1 MKKFLLLILTMY
13 VVSSCVKNNP
23 DPSWLQVNE
32 WDLVSNPNLSGEEG
46 ELTENLSDAWVYVD
60 DQLIGVFQVPFKI
73 PILKSGPVNIK
84 LFPAIKNNGISATK
98 KIYPFVKTYEVNAV
112 LTQNQV
118 LTINPTTQYKDNL
131 NFWVEDFEDVN
142 IKISSDP
149 NTSATDL
156 SLGNTN
162 LPTTS
167 GNYYGKVTLNSSDS
181 TWIAYVNPSQQMT
194 IAKGLE
200 CYLEIDYHVTNNLVT
215 GLIYVSSSETKNN
228 VNIRLNAQSPET
240 VVWKKIYIDL
250 KELIGNS
257 PTGSKFLPSFTA
269 SLDEGD
275 TEGEILIDNI
285 KVIHF

>member
-1 MKKFLLLILTMY
+1 MY

-32 WDLVSNPNLSGEEG
+32 WDLVDNISLNEG
-46 ELTENLSDAWVYVD
+46 ELTQNFSDAWVYVD

-98 KIYPFVKTYEVNAV
+98 KVYPFVKTFEVNAV
-112 LTQNQV
+112 LTQNQTLV
-118 LTINPTTQYKDNL
+118 INPITQYKENL
-131 NFWVEDFEDVN
+131 NFWIEDFEDLN
-142 IKISSDP
+142 FKIVSDP

-156 SLGNTN
+156 TTESNN
-162 LPTTS
+162 LPSTS
-167 GNYYGKVTLNSSDS
+167 GNSCGKVVLNASDS
-181 TWIAYVNPSQQMT
+181 TWIAYVNQQLT

-215 GLIYVSSSETKNN
+215 GLIYVTSSETKNN
-228 VNIRLNAQSPET
+228 VNIRLNAQTPET

-257 PTGSKFLPSFTA
+257 PTGSKFLPSFSA

>member
-23 DPSWLQVNE
+23 DPSWLKVNE
-32 WDLVSNPNLSGEEG
+32 WKLVDNISLDEG
-46 ELTENLSDAWVYVD
+46 ELTENFSDAWVYVD

-98 KIYPFVKTYEVNAV
+98 KVYPFVKTFEVNAV
-112 LTQNQV
+112 LTQNQTLV
-118 LTINPTTQYKDNL
+118 INPITQYKENL
-131 NFWVEDFEDVN
+131 NFWTEDFEDVN
-142 IKISSDP
+142 VKISSDP
-149 NTSATDL
+149 NTSATNL
-156 SLGNTN
+156 VLGNTN

-167 GNYYGKVTLNSSDS
+167 GNFYGKVSLNANDSS
-181 TWIAYVNPSQQMT
+181 WIAYVNQSQQMT
-194 IAKGLE
+194 ITKGLE
-200 CYLEIDYHVTNNLVT
+200 CYLEIDYHVTNNVVT
-215 GLIYVSSSETKNN
+215 GLIYVTPTENRNN
-228 VNIRLNAQSPET
+228 VNIRLNAQKPNE

-257 PTGSKFLPSFTA
+257 PAGSKFLPSFTA
-269 SLDEGD
+269 FLDDGD